1 MSKILGQRLVFHYLY
16 AVINNIN
23 MLKIQN
29 TLLIAV
35 IAIVAVA
42 CASAKKEH
50 KKEVAQPKLSE
61 QIIGSWTTEGSA
73 EQIDEYLMAGYGQQI
88 VLNADSTFE
97 MSVVMSISGVMPYD
111 AVAVPVTATF
121 GAEMKGKYSVADK
134 SLTLVY
140 DGNSIVAHMSP
151 DDVSVDITEY
161 ADQLNSNVVKAALL
175 ERLSSTGLTQ
185 EMLEQSLK
193 ETVKGHSRDTFT
205 NVTVK
210 DDRLQ
215 MTLDG
220 STTVYIRD

>member
-1 MSKILGQRLVFHYLY
+1 MPNFLGQRPVFHYLY
-16 AVINNIN
+16 TVINNIN

-29 TLLIAV
+29 SLLIAV
-35 IAIVAVA
+35 IAIMAVA
-42 CASAKKEH
+42 CGSAKKEQ

-88 VLNADSTFE
+88 ELKADSTFE

-121 GAEMKGKYSVADK
+121 GAEMKGKYTVGDK
-134 SLTLVY
+134 SLTLTY

-161 ADQLNSNVVKAALL
+161 ANQPNSNEVKAALL

-205 NVTVK
+205 GVTVK

>member
-1 MSKILGQRLVFHYLY
+1 MHKFLGQRHLFHYLY
-16 AVINNIN
+16 AVNNNIN
-23 MLKIQN
+23 MLKIRN
-29 TLLIAV
+29 ILLIAV
-35 IAIVAVA
+35 LALVAVA
-42 CASAKKEH
+42 CASAKKEQ
-50 KKEVAQPKLSE
+50 KKAVSQPKLSE
-61 QIIGSWTTEGSA
+61 QLIGSWTTEGSA

-111 AVAVPVTATF
+111 AFAVPVTATF
-121 GAEMKGKYSVADK
+121 GAEMKGKYSVGDK

-140 DGNSIVAHMSP
+140 DGSSVVAHMSP

-161 ADQLNSNVVKAALL
+161 ANQLNSNEVKAALL

-185 EMLEQSLK
+185 EMLEHSLK
-193 ETVKGHSRDTFT
+193 ETIHGHSRDTFT